1 MKSPMVRG
9 SLDSGEKSSPAGA
22 NRKKPKVNLVLRGPS
37 KHICTIYPSRS
48 AKIYYFE
55 GIP

>member
-1 MKSPMVRG
+1 VRRERLMKSPMVRG

-37 KHICTIYPSRS
+37 KHICTISL
-48 AKIYYFE
+48 
-55 GIP
+55 